1 MILGKLCLETMRL
14 EDITKL
20 IQPILVRGPVSA
32 DIEGIAYDSRQVRP
46 NYLFV
51 AIRGEKVNG
60 EDYIDDAIRRGA
72 VAVVSE
78 VDAWHKRTVAH
89 IHVDDARLA
98 LAEISS
104 AYYGHPSQRLELF
117 GITGTNGKTTTSFMI
132 RHILEM
138 AGRASGLI
146 GTVRY
151 EIGPRVIPATRT
163 TPEAP
168 DIHFMFDQ
176 MLRTGCES
184 AVMEVSSHALDQ
196 KRVWGIAFDV
206 GIFTNLSHDHL
217 DYHGSMQSYFNTK
230 CQLFRSL
237 GQLGK
242 SATAVINMDDPWGMQ
257 IASINGLNARL
268 LTYGEHPG
276 AMVQASN
283 VELSS
288 TGSRFDLES
297 PWGSCPVSLNM
308 PGRHNISNA
317 LAAIAA
323 AAVRNIPL
331 STIVAA
337 LADMPQV
344 PGRLQMFKGAKDVN
358 VYVDYAH
365 TADALGRVLQTLR
378 EFTRGRVIVAFG
390 CGGNRDKGKR
400 PVMGAIASQYADH
413 VILTNDNPRGED
425 PRVIIREIE
434 SGIRP
439 GASYEV
445 QPDRELAIARAIA
458 CAKPGDTV
466 LVAGKGHENYQE
478 FSGAIMPFDDG
489 QVVQKYLI

>member
-1 MILGKLCLETMRL
+1 MILGNLCLETMRL

-20 IQPILVRGPVSA
+20 IQPILVRGPVSC

-51 AIRGEKVNG
+51 AVKGEHVNG

-72 VAVVSE
+72 IAVVSE
-78 VDAWHKRTVAH
+78 TDAWHKRSVAH
-89 IHVDDARLA
+89 IHVENARLA

-132 RHILEM
+132 KSILEKS
-138 AGRASGLI
+138 GRETGLI

-151 EIGPRVIPATRT
+151 EIGSRIIPATRT
-163 TPEAP
+163 TPEAT
-168 DIHFMFDQ
+168 DIQFMFDQ
-176 MLRTGCES
+176 MIRGGSES

-217 DYHGSMQSYFNTK
+217 DYHGSMENYFNTK

-242 SATAVINMDDPWGMQ
+242 ASTAVVNIDDPWGMQ
-257 IASINGLNARL
+257 ITQVNGLNARL
-268 LTYGEHPG
+268 ITYGEHPS
-276 AMVQASN
+276 AMVQATR
-283 VELSS
+283 VELSPD
-288 TGSRFDLES
+288 GSRFDVVT
-297 PWGSCPVSLNM
+297 PWGEKSITLNI

-323 AAVRNIPL
+323 TGARDISLDVIAE
-331 STIVAA
+331 A
-337 LADMPQV
+337 LASMEQV
-344 PGRLQMFKGAKDVN
+344 PGRMQLFKGRNGVN

-365 TADALGRVLQTLR
+365 SDDALARALHTVK
-378 EFTRGRVIVAFG
+378 EFTKGRVITVFG
-390 CGGNRDKGKR
+390 CGGNRDKAKR
-400 PVMGAIASQYADH
+400 PIMGAIASQYADH
-413 VILTNDNPRGED
+413 VILTNDNPRKEN
-425 PRVIIREIE
+425 PIEIIQQIE
-434 SGIRP
+434 AGIRT
-439 GASYEV
+439 GGSYEI
-445 QPDRELAIARAIA
+445 QPDRELAIAAAITR
-458 CAKPGDTV
+458 AKPGDTV
-466 LVAGKGHENYQE
+466 LIAGKGHENYQE
-478 FSGAIMPFDDG
+478 FASAITPFDDG
-489 QVVQKYLI
+489 HMVRKYLI

>member
-1 MILGKLCLETMRL
+1 MAGRYAIGEASAAHQNNDLSPSALKPPASCPTAPGLTSASKL
-14 EDITKL
+14 
-20 IQPILVRGPVSA
+20 QPSSLRRPSA
-32 DIEGIAYDSRQVRP
+32 
-46 NYLFV
+46 V
-51 AIRGEKVNG
+51 AI
-60 EDYIDDAIRRGA
+60 
-72 VAVVSE
+72 VSE
-78 VDAWHKRTVAH
+78 QDAWHKRSVAH

-132 RHILEM
+132 RAILEK
-138 AGRASGLI
+138 AGRHSGLI

-168 DIHFMFDQ
+168 DIQFMFDQ
-176 MLRTGCES
+176 MIRSGCES

-196 KRVWGIAFDV
+196 KRVWGNAFDV

-217 DYHGSMQSYFNTK
+217 DYHGSMQAYFDTK

-242 SATAVINMDDPWGMQ
+242 TATAVINMDDSWGMQ
-257 IASINGLNARL
+257 IAGINGLNAKL
-268 LTYGEHPG
+268 ITYGEHPG
-276 AMVQASN
+276 AMVQATN
-283 VELSS
+283 YELSPV
-288 TGSRFDLES
+288 GSRFDLVS
-297 PWGSCPVSLNM
+297 PWGECEVHVNL

-323 AAVRNIPL
+323 TAVRGIPL
-331 STIVAA
+331 PVIVDA
-337 LADMPQV
+337 LGSMAQV
-344 PGRLQMFKGAKDVN
+344 PGRLQLFKGRNEVN

-365 TADALGRVLQTLR
+365 TGDALGRVLQTLR
-378 EFTRGRVIVAFG
+378 EFSRGRVIVAFG
-390 CGGNRDKGKR
+390 CGGNRDTTKR
-400 PVMGAIASQYADH
+400 AAMGSIASQYADH
-413 VILTNDNPRGED
+413 VIITNDNPRRED
-425 PRVIIREIE
+425 PREIIKQIE
-434 SGIRP
+434 GGIRP

-445 QPDRELAIARAIA
+445 QPDRELAIARAITS
-458 CAKPGDTV
+458 AKPGDTV
-466 LVAGKGHENYQE
+466 LIAGKGHENYQE
-478 FSGAIMPFDDG
+478 FASAITPFDDS